1 MFLKAARL
9 VDDHFESAMLV
20 GHNPA
25 ITEFAN
31 LMTGAAIDN
40 IPTCGLVQ
48 MSLPIES
55 WSEIEERGA
64 RLEEFDY
71 PKKEV

>member
-1 MFLKAARL
+1 
-9 VDDHFESAMLV
+9 
-20 GHNPA
+20 
-25 ITEFAN
+25 
-31 LMTGAAIDN
+31 MTGAAIDN